1 MNRMA
6 CEYIQLT
13 LLEDEVQL
21 AYSRIWVRL
30 LGKLKQPVPGQILEM
45 EALFFLLNKFCVFSL

>member
-30 LGKLKQPVPGQILEM
+30 LGKLKQPVPGQILET